1 MEPPDEPE
9 DEVIDAEIVDAE
21 IVDAQPRRCPSCES
35 LVADRGKNFAAY
47 AVFMVSPLGA
57 AIAIEQRG
65 VAFLALVV
73 LLVVYYVM
81 PPYSCHDC
89 GKRFDLLLL
98 TDH

>member
-21 IVDAQPRRCPSCES
+21 IVDAQPRRCPSRES
-35 LVADRGKNFAAY
+35 LDVDRGKNFAAY
-47 AVFMVSPLGA
+47 AVVMVSTLGA
-57 AIAIEQRG
+57 AIAIEQMG

-81 PPYSCHDC
+81 PPYRCHDC
-89 GKRFDLLLL
+89 GKRFD
-98 TDH
+98 